1 MNGKMEDLPGAF
13 NEKLERLMQATEASD
28 NTQKLDELTQM
39 IRQQQEELQ
48 LLRQEVQ
55 TGRKTSK
62 VKM

>member
-1 MNGKMEDLPGAF
+1 V
-13 NEKLERLMQATEASD
+13 ATQASD

-62 VKM
+62 VKL